1 MEALLKSLKIVIND
15 QIFLKDPESSK
26 LGRRIVEESIKMIDS
41 LGFED
46 FTFKK
51 LGAEIG
57 SNESSVY
64 RYFENKHKLLLY
76 LTSWYWGWLEYKL
89 VFQTTNISDPDKK
102 LEKAI
107 EILTQT
113 TEVDSNF
120 SHIDE
125 VLLNKI
131 VINENSKDY
140 LTKEVDMEN
149 REGYFMVYK
158 RLVARMAEMIQ
169 EKNTQYPYALSL
181 ASTVIEGAL
190 HQHFLRKH
198 FKNITNCDDTVS
210 IANYF
215 THLVFSTIM
224 SDSND

>member
-125 VLLNKI
+125 VLP
-131 VINENSKDY
+131 
-140 LTKEVDMEN
+140 
-149 REGYFMVYK
+149 G
-158 RLVARMAEMIQ
+158 
-169 EKNTQYPYALSL
+169 
-181 ASTVIEGAL
+181 
-190 HQHFLRKH
+190 
-198 FKNITNCDDTVS
+198 
-210 IANYF
+210 
-215 THLVFSTIM
+215 
-224 SDSND
+224 